1 MPHVYTLTMIAI
13 ALLLAAQE
21 SGLGPVAAINA
32 TGFKML
38 AQAAEVSE
46 NAVLSP
52 LGVHMALAACWIG
65 SDGTARTGLGTALS
79 MPPGPGAEI
88 ADQYGALL
96 RTLRT
101 QGDALGVASAI
112 WLPAPPHADLAKL
125 LERAFDARTY
135 KLPESEAEIARAVNE
150 WASSA
155 TGSRIKR
162 LLDRP
167 RSGTRFVVASAS
179 TFDAEWPSKMLL
191 GVGRAGMEFHIGPG
205 KTKLTESLSTKRENL
220 HTETESF
227 EAVVVS
233 YRQASYGLLLVE
245 PKGDRTLEA
254 LLGEVDEAWLASLR
268 KGLRSRLVQLTFPK
282 FAVRST
288 LAVPAFLKNMGA
300 GDALTPGN
308 RFPGFGVNLF
318 LQEVLHSAAVEV
330 DEVGTRA
337 ASGTAVRGGA
347 IGRPSDEV
355 SFVVDRPF
363 LFGIL
368 DQRSG
373 LLVFS
378 GICRRP

>member
-1 MPHVYTLTMIAI
+1 MIAI
-13 ALLLAAQE
+13 ALLAAQE

-79 MPPGPGAEI
+79 MPSGPGAEI

-101 QGDALGVASAI
+101 QGDALGLASAI
-112 WLPAPPHADLAKL
+112 WLPAPPHPDLAKL

-135 KLPESEAEIARAVNE
+135 KLPESEAEVARAVNE
-150 WASSA
+150 WA
-155 TGSRIKR
+155 
-162 LLDRP
+162 
-167 RSGTRFVVASAS
+167 
-179 TFDAEWPSKMLL
+179 
-191 GVGRAGMEFHIGPG
+191 
-205 KTKLTESLSTKRENL
+205 
-220 HTETESF
+220 
-227 EAVVVS
+227 
-233 YRQASYGLLLVE
+233 
-245 PKGDRTLEA
+245 
-254 LLGEVDEAWLASLR
+254 
-268 KGLRSRLVQLTFPK
+268 
-282 FAVRST
+282 ST

-300 GDALTPGN
+300 GDALAPGN
-308 RFPGFGVNLF
+308 RFPGFGANLF

-347 IGRPSDEV
+347 IGGPTDEV

-378 GICRRP
+378 GVCRRP